1 EISAGEAG
9 LGEHFGVVRRPD
21 EIGLPSHRRAQT
33 VPVAERHPDG
43 QEDRDHEEDP
53 EDEDRRQREEPPV
66 GALVP
71 AESAGTRASQ
81 DRHPA
86 LAASSA
92 ACRLACRV
100 VRIVWASPPVA
111 NPSSEALKSAMTSA
125 APAKAIGLTA

>member
-1 EISAGEAG
+1 MAGRGKKIGGVLVKLG
-9 LGEHFGVVRRPD
+9 LLGLLALMPTDPDMTQPVSVRM
-21 EIGLPSHRRAQT
+21 A
-33 VPVAERHPDG
+33 
-43 QEDRDHEEDP
+43 
-53 EDEDRRQREEPPV
+53 
-66 GALVP
+66 VP
-71 AESAGTRASQ
+71 AEAAGASASP

-86 LAASSA
+86 LAASRA